1 MKIRYA
7 SRTRAQ
13 KTKSDFGAG
22 YDSSITYVK
31 SQDKPHEERGER
43 NADSQMQRFG
53 EIMGLKNEAPDVRK
67 AIISAAF
74 LGFSPLLLGAPK
86 LIIKK
91 RKEDLGLD

>member
-1 MKIRYA
+1 MEIRYA
-7 SRTRAQ
+7 SRTRVQ
-13 KTKSDFGAG
+13 KTKGEFGAG
-22 YDSSITYVK
+22 YDSSTAYVK
-31 SQDKPHEERGER
+31 PQDKPHEEKGESK
-43 NADSQMQRFG
+43 ADSQMQRFG
-53 EIMGLKNEAPDVRK
+53 EIMGLKNEAPEVRK